1 MLIELNLASRKLA
14 ALVTYAKHLLKTK
27 ILSYSINNSFHLPRS
42 QAYLSQQQFI
52 PCCFL
57 EKFKGYIQ
65 CPRHSIISQDI
76 VQCQNLAS
84 RLHSNCTNRV
94 TWFQSTPSWMV
105 GFWIVRGSDLSGLI
119 GSTWR
124 RNNSAEG
131 LSTLRMPWSGPYP
144 AINICTKILL
154 TSVVVLST
162 KWWQDVVTATFLII
176 GFPLRS
182 MDIGSHCIAKAW
194 FWALKADIVFLQQG
208 AHNCQIY
215 FWQRQRFIFNTE

>member
-1 MLIELNLASRKLA
+1 MQSICWKQKSW
-14 ALVTYAKHLLKTK
+14 VTQLTTVFTCWSHRPIYHSSILLL
-27 ILSYSINNSFHLPRS
+27 LSWEVRRIQP
-42 QAYLSQQQFI
+42 
-52 PCCFL
+52 
-57 EKFKGYIQ
+57 IQ

-76 VQCQNLAS
+76 VQCQSLAS
-84 RLHSNCTNRV
+84 RRSNCTSWVSR
-94 TWFQSTPSWMV
+94 FQSTPTWMV
-105 GFWIVRGSDLSGLI
+105 GFWIVHGSDFSGLI

-162 KWWQDVVTATFLII
+162 KWWQDVVTVIFLII

-182 MDIGSHCIAKAW
+182 MDIGPHFIAKAW
-194 FWALKADIVFLQQG
+194 FWALKRDIVFLQQG

-215 FWQRQRFIFNTE
+215 FWQRQRFIFNAE